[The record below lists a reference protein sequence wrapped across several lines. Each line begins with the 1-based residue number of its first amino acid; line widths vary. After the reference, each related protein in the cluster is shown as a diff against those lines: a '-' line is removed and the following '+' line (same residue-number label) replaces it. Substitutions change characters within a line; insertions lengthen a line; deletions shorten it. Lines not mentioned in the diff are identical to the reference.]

1 MKKKLAVI
9 AAILGIVSMGSMV
22 SAKDMEITP
31 GYYDVDFTKYD
42 FIDTSL
48 NTIQFPQGSASFEPF
63 FKKLDTLVFE
73 NRGKVRILH
82 IGGSHLQ
89 ADVISGRIREH
100 LVKEYPGASA
110 GRGFVFPYSAART
123 NTPASYASYYK
134 GIWDKN
140 KNVQH
145 EITKP
150 LGLLGIAISTR
161 DPRAEI
167 TLLLDKYNTE
177 PIWGETSFRVFG
189 YSDSND
195 VEPVLRIDSMDVFG
209 TFDASSQ
216 SYVFT
221 SPRPIDTIQIAF
233 RWADTTKQAEVAAFI
248 TDSLYKDSVARADS
262 LARVADSLRMDSLGI
277 TPPASSAQQM
287 AQAVAADSMFQGDC
301 EDVLDTNCLNRDE
314 DLQAALDSA
323 AADTVPPRPHFTL
336 TGILAENNAP
346 GITYTNV
353 GINGAKV
360 SNYFEETC
368 PLFEKEMSYYKPDLV
383 IFAIG
388 INDANVDVFNDKAF
402 REDYDMLIKR
412 IRKVSPKT
420 AFIFETNND
429 SYRKVRKKKY
439 VQHPNGEVAR
449 KAFFMLADKHKAG
462 VWDKFSIMG
471 GLGSMAK
478 WEKADLA
485 KKDKVHFKTAGYQLL
500 GDMFYKA
507 LMQAYFDHIASL
519 PAEAPVVAQ
528 AKPAAT
534 PTPAPAPKTI
544 PAASSVAPK
553 TPTPSAKTASSTA
566 TASATAPAAA
576 PANAKAAVA
585 IQAKVAAPA
594 PTAAPAKKEVA
605 AKQPAEKTVAPP
617 QMPKLAAA
625 AHKDVPMPEVVKQ
638 TAQPAQ
644 PKIQIPLKPQA
655 QAADSPT
662 TPTPSATDSK

>member
-209 TFDASSQ
+209 TFDSTSQ

-248 TDSLYKDSVARADS
+248 TDSLFKDSVARADS
-262 LARVADSLRMDSLGI
+262 LARIADSLRMDSLGI
-277 TPPASSAQQM
+277 TPPPASSQQ
-287 AQAVAADSMFQGDC
+287 ASQVAAADSMFQGDC

-314 DLQAALDSA
+314 DLQATLDSA

-360 SNYFEETC
+360 SNYFEEVC

-388 INDANVDVFNDKAF
+388 INDANVDVFNDKIF
-402 REDYDMLIKR
+402 REDYDKLIQR

-429 SYRKVRKKKY
+429 SYRKVRKRKY

-449 KAFFMLADKHKAG
+449 KSFFMLADKHKAG

-507 LMQAYFDHIASL
+507 LIQAYFDHIASL
-519 PAEAPVVAQ
+519 PAESPAVVQ
-528 AKPAAT
+528 SKPAQPQT
-534 PTPAPAPKTI
+534 PVTI

-553 TPTPSAKTASSTA
+553 VQATPTAKTASS
-566 TASATAPAAA
+566 AA
-576 PANAKAAVA
+576 PTIQAKAPQTPVEKTAA
-585 IQAKVAAPA
+585 TIQAKVATPLPSKSAD
-594 PTAAPAKKEVA
+594 AAPAKPEST
-605 AKQPAEKTVAPP
+605 AKQTAEKTVAPP

-644 PKIQIPLKPQA
+644 PKIQVPLKPEA
-655 QAADSPT
+655 QDA
-662 TPTPSATDSK
+662 K

>member
-209 TFDASSQ
+209 TFDSTSQ

-248 TDSLYKDSVARADS
+248 TDSLFKDSVARADS

-277 TPPASSAQQM
+277 TPPPASSQQ
-287 AQAVAADSMFQGDC
+287 ASQVAAADSMFQGDC

-314 DLQAALDSA
+314 DLQATLDSA
-323 AADTVPPRPHFTL
+323 TADTVPPRPHFTL

-360 SNYFEETC
+360 SNYFEEVC

-388 INDANVDVFNDKAF
+388 INDANVDVFNDKIF
-402 REDYDMLIKR
+402 REDYDKLIQR

-429 SYRKVRKKKY
+429 SYRKVRKRKY

-449 KAFFMLADKHKAG
+449 KSFFMLADKHKAG

-507 LMQAYFDHIASL
+507 LIQAYFDHIASL
-519 PAEAPVVAQ
+519 PAESPAVAQ
-528 AKPAAT
+528 SKPAQ
-534 PTPAPAPKTI
+534 PQTPATI

-553 TPTPSAKTASSTA
+553 VQATPTAKTASS
-566 TASATAPAAA
+566 AA
-576 PANAKAAVA
+576 PTIQAKAPQTPVEKTAA
-585 IQAKVAAPA
+585 TIQAKVATPLPSKSAD
-594 PTAAPAKKEVA
+594 AAPAKPEST
-605 AKQPAEKTVAPP
+605 AKQTAEKTVAPP

-644 PKIQIPLKPQA
+644 PKIQVPLKPEA
-655 QAADSPT
+655 QDA
-662 TPTPSATDSK
+662 K

>member
-1 MKKKLAVI
+1 VKKKLAVI

-277 TPPASSAQQM
+277 TPPAAQQM

-314 DLQAALDSA
+314 DMQAALDSV

-388 INDANVDVFNDKAF
+388 INDANVEVFNDKVF

-528 AKPAAT
+528 AKPAAA
-534 PTPAPAPKTI
+534 PAPAPAPKTI

-553 TPTPSAKTASSTA
+553 AQAPTAKTASSTA
-566 TASATAPAAA
+566 TTATATAQAPTV
-576 PANAKAAVA
+576 PANAKTAAT

-594 PTAAPAKKEVA
+594 PANAPATT
-605 AKQPAEKTVAPP
+605 PAKTVAPP
-617 QMPKLAAA
+617 QMPKIAAA

-644 PKIQIPLKPQA
+644 PQIQVPLKPEA
-655 QAADSPT
+655 QD
-662 TPTPSATDSK
+662 KK

>member
-209 TFDASSQ
+209 TFDSTSQ

-248 TDSLYKDSVARADS
+248 TDSLFKDSVARADS

-277 TPPASSAQQM
+277 TPPPASSQQ
-287 AQAVAADSMFQGDC
+287 ASQVAAADSMFQGDC

-314 DLQAALDSA
+314 DLQATLDSA

-360 SNYFEETC
+360 SNYFEEVC

-388 INDANVDVFNDKAF
+388 INDANVDVFNDKIF
-402 REDYDMLIKR
+402 REDYDKLIQR

-429 SYRKVRKKKY
+429 SYRKVRKRKY

-449 KAFFMLADKHKAG
+449 KSFFMLADKHKAG

-507 LMQAYFDHIASL
+507 LIQAYFDHIASL
-519 PAEAPVVAQ
+519 PAESPAVVQ
-528 AKPAAT
+528 SKPAQ
-534 PTPAPAPKTI
+534 PQTPATI

-553 TPTPSAKTASSTA
+553 VQATPTAKTASS
-566 TASATAPAAA
+566 AA
-576 PANAKAAVA
+576 PTIQAKAPQTPVEKTAA
-585 IQAKVAAPA
+585 TIQAKVATPLPSKSAD
-594 PTAAPAKKEVA
+594 AAPAKPEST
-605 AKQPAEKTVAPP
+605 AKQTAEKTVAPP

-644 PKIQIPLKPQA
+644 PKIQVPLKPEA
-655 QAADSPT
+655 QDA
-662 TPTPSATDSK
+662 K

>member
-1 MKKKLAVI
+1 MKKELAVI

-209 TFDASSQ
+209 TFDSTSQ

-248 TDSLYKDSVARADS
+248 TDSLFKDSVARADS

-277 TPPASSAQQM
+277 TPPPAFSQQASQVA
-287 AQAVAADSMFQGDC
+287 AADSMFQGDC

-314 DLQAALDSA
+314 DLQATLDSA

-360 SNYFEETC
+360 SNYFEEVC

-388 INDANVDVFNDKAF
+388 INDANVDVFNDKIF
-402 REDYDMLIKR
+402 REDYDKLIQR

-429 SYRKVRKKKY
+429 SYRKVRKRKY

-449 KAFFMLADKHKAG
+449 KSFFMLADKHKAG

-507 LMQAYFDHIASL
+507 LIQAYFDHIASL
-519 PAEAPVVAQ
+519 PAESPAVAQ
-528 AKPAAT
+528 SKPAQ
-534 PTPAPAPKTI
+534 PQTPATI

-553 TPTPSAKTASSTA
+553 VQATPTAKTASS
-566 TASATAPAAA
+566 AA
-576 PANAKAAVA
+576 PTIQAKAPQTPVEKTAA
-585 IQAKVAAPA
+585 TIQAKVATPLPSKSAD
-594 PTAAPAKKEVA
+594 AAPAKPEST
-605 AKQPAEKTVAPP
+605 AKQTAEKTVAPP

-625 AHKDVPMPEVVKQ
+625 THKDVPMPEVVKQ

-644 PKIQIPLKPQA
+644 PKIQVPLKPEA
-655 QAADSPT
+655 QDA
-662 TPTPSATDSK
+662 K

>member
-277 TPPASSAQQM
+277 TPPAAQQM

-314 DLQAALDSA
+314 DMQAALDSV

-388 INDANVDVFNDKAF
+388 INDANVEVFNDKVF

-528 AKPAAT
+528 AKPAAA
-534 PTPAPAPKTI
+534 PAPAPAPKTI

-553 TPTPSAKTASSTA
+553 AQAPTAKTASSTVTTA
-566 TASATAPAAA
+566 TATAQAPTV
-576 PANAKAAVA
+576 PANAKTAAT

-594 PTAAPAKKEVA
+594 PANAPATT
-605 AKQPAEKTVAPP
+605 PAKTVAPP
-617 QMPKLAAA
+617 QMPKIAAA

-644 PKIQIPLKPQA
+644 PQIQVPLKPEA
-655 QAADSPT
+655 QD
-662 TPTPSATDSK
+662 KK

>member
-1 MKKKLAVI
+1 MAVR
-9 AAILGIVSMGSMV
+9 
-22 SAKDMEITP
+22 TCRQT
-31 GYYDVDFTKYD
+31 F
-42 FIDTSL
+42 
-48 NTIQFPQGSASFEPF
+48 
-63 FKKLDTLVFE
+63 
-73 NRGKVRILH
+73 
-82 IGGSHLQ
+82 
-89 ADVISGRIREH
+89 ISGRIREH

-209 TFDASSQ
+209 TFDSTSQ

-248 TDSLYKDSVARADS
+248 TDSLFKDSVARADS

-277 TPPASSAQQM
+277 TPPPASSQQ
-287 AQAVAADSMFQGDC
+287 ASQVAAADSMFQGDC

-314 DLQAALDSA
+314 DLQATLDSA

-360 SNYFEETC
+360 SNYFEEVC

-388 INDANVDVFNDKAF
+388 INDANVDVFNDKIF
-402 REDYDMLIKR
+402 REDYDKLIKR

-429 SYRKVRKKKY
+429 SYRKVRKRKY

-449 KAFFMLADKHKAG
+449 KSFFMLADKHKAG

-507 LMQAYFDHIASL
+507 LIQAYFDHIASL
-519 PAEAPVVAQ
+519 PAESPAVVQ
-528 AKPAAT
+528 SKPAQPQT
-534 PTPAPAPKTI
+534 PVTI

-553 TPTPSAKTASSTA
+553 VQATPTAKTASS
-566 TASATAPAAA
+566 AA
-576 PANAKAAVA
+576 PTIQAKAPQTPVEKTAA
-585 IQAKVAAPA
+585 TIQAKVATPLPSKSAD
-594 PTAAPAKKEVA
+594 AAPAKPEST
-605 AKQPAEKTVAPP
+605 AKQTAEKTVAPP

-644 PKIQIPLKPQA
+644 PKIQVPLKPEA
-655 QAADSPT
+655 QDA
-662 TPTPSATDSK
+662 K

>member
-209 TFDASSQ
+209 TFDSTSQ

-248 TDSLYKDSVARADS
+248 TDSLFKDSVARADS

-277 TPPASSAQQM
+277 TPPPASSQQ
-287 AQAVAADSMFQGDC
+287 ASQVAAADSMFQGDC

-314 DLQAALDSA
+314 DLQATLDSA

-360 SNYFEETC
+360 SNYFEEVC

-388 INDANVDVFNDKAF
+388 INDANVDVFNDKIF
-402 REDYDMLIKR
+402 REDYDKLIKR

-429 SYRKVRKKKY
+429 SYRKVRKRKY

-449 KAFFMLADKHKAG
+449 KSFFMLADKHKAG

-507 LMQAYFDHIASL
+507 LIQAYFDHIASL
-519 PAEAPVVAQ
+519 PAESPAVAQ
-528 AKPAAT
+528 SKPAQ
-534 PTPAPAPKTI
+534 PQTPATI

-553 TPTPSAKTASSTA
+553 VQATPTAKTASS
-566 TASATAPAAA
+566 AA
-576 PANAKAAVA
+576 PTIQAKAPQTPVEKTAA
-585 IQAKVAAPA
+585 TIQAKVATPLPSKSAD
-594 PTAAPAKKEVA
+594 AAPAKPEST
-605 AKQPAEKTVAPP
+605 AKQTAEKTVAPP

-644 PKIQIPLKPQA
+644 PKIQVPLKPEA
-655 QAADSPT
+655 QDA
-662 TPTPSATDSK
+662 K

>member
-89 ADVISGRIREH
+89 AADVISGRIREH

-209 TFDASSQ
+209 TFDSTSQ

-248 TDSLYKDSVARADS
+248 TDSLFKDSVARADS

-277 TPPASSAQQM
+277 TPPPASSQQ
-287 AQAVAADSMFQGDC
+287 ASQVAAADSMFQGDC

-314 DLQAALDSA
+314 DLQATLDSA

-360 SNYFEETC
+360 SNYFEEVC

-388 INDANVDVFNDKAF
+388 INDANVDVFNDKIF
-402 REDYDMLIKR
+402 REDYDKLIKR

-429 SYRKVRKKKY
+429 SYRKVRKRKY

-449 KAFFMLADKHKAG
+449 KSFFMLADKHKAG

-507 LMQAYFDHIASL
+507 LIQAYFDHIASL
-519 PAEAPVVAQ
+519 PAESPAVAQ
-528 AKPAAT
+528 SKPAQ
-534 PTPAPAPKTI
+534 PQTPATI

-553 TPTPSAKTASSTA
+553 VQATPTAKTASS
-566 TASATAPAAA
+566 AA
-576 PANAKAAVA
+576 PTIQAKAPQTPVEKTAA
-585 IQAKVAAPA
+585 TIQAKVATPLPSKSAD
-594 PTAAPAKKEVA
+594 AAPAKPEST
-605 AKQPAEKTVAPP
+605 AKQTAEKTVAPP

-644 PKIQIPLKPQA
+644 PKIQVPLKPEA
-655 QAADSPT
+655 QDA
-662 TPTPSATDSK
+662 K

>member
-1 MKKKLAVI
+1 MIKKLAAI
-9 AAILGIVSMGSMV
+9 AVCLGIFSLEAFS
-22 SAKDMEITP
+22 KDMEITP

-42 FIDTSL
+42 FIDTTL
-48 NTIQFPQGSASFEPF
+48 NTIQFPKGNATFEPF

-73 NRGKVRILH
+73 NKGKVRILH

-110 GRGFVFPYSAART
+110 GRGFIFPYSAART

-134 GIWDKN
+134 GIWDKS
-140 KNVQH
+140 KNVQK
-145 EITKP
+145 EITKQ
-150 LGLLGIAISTR
+150 LGLLGIAVSTS

-167 TLLLDKYNTE
+167 TLLLDKYNSE
-177 PIWGETSFRVFG
+177 PLWGETSFRLFG
-189 YSDSND
+189 FSDSNN
-195 VEPVLRIDSMDVFG
+195 VQPVLRIDSMDVSG
-209 TFDASSQ
+209 TFDTTSQ
-216 SYVFT
+216 SYVFI

-248 TDSLYKDSVARADS
+248 TDSLFKDSVARADS
-262 LARVADSLRMDSLGI
+262 LARVADSLRLDSLGL
-277 TPPASSAQQM
+277 TPSSSS
-287 AQAVAADSMFQGDC
+287 VAALPTAAPALDTMFQDDC
-301 EDVLDTNCLNRDE
+301 GDVLDTNCLNREE
-314 DLQAALDSA
+314 DNRIPTEMAAQKDSIV
-323 AADTVPPRPHFTL
+323 DTVPPRPRFTL

-353 GINGAKV
+353 GINGARV
-360 SNYFEETC
+360 QNYFEEIC

-388 INDANVDVFNDKAF
+388 INDANVEVFNDKQF
-402 REDYDMLIKR
+402 RDEYDQLIKR
-412 IRKVSPKT
+412 IQKVSPKT

-449 KAFFMLADKHKAG
+449 KSFFMLAEKHKAG

-519 PAEAPVVAQ
+519 PAEEP
-528 AKPAAT
+528 
-534 PTPAPAPKTI
+534 
-544 PAASSVAPK
+544 
-553 TPTPSAKTASSTA
+553 
-566 TASATAPAAA
+566 
-576 PANAKAAVA
+576 
-585 IQAKVAAPA
+585 VAAP
-594 PTAAPAKKEVA
+594 PK
-605 AKQPAEKTVAPP
+605 APP
-617 QMPKLAAA
+617 VQA
-625 AHKDVPMPEVVKQ
+625 
-638 TAQPAQ
+638 TA
-644 PKIQIPLKPQA
+644 
-655 QAADSPT
+655 T
-662 TPTPSATDSK
+662 TPTAQDKK

>member
-1 MKKKLAVI
+1 
-9 AAILGIVSMGSMV
+9 
-22 SAKDMEITP
+22 

-209 TFDASSQ
+209 TFDSTSQ

-248 TDSLYKDSVARADS
+248 TDSLFKDSVARADS

-277 TPPASSAQQM
+277 TPPPASSQQAAQV
-287 AQAVAADSMFQGDC
+287 AAADSMFQGDC

-314 DLQAALDSA
+314 DLQATLDSA

-360 SNYFEETC
+360 SNYFEEVC

-388 INDANVDVFNDKAF
+388 INDANVDVFNDKIF
-402 REDYDMLIKR
+402 REDYDKLIQR

-429 SYRKVRKKKY
+429 SYRKVRKRKY

-449 KAFFMLADKHKAG
+449 KSFFMLADKHKAG

-507 LMQAYFDHIASL
+507 LIQAYFDHIASL
-519 PAEAPVVAQ
+519 PAESPAVAQ
-528 AKPAAT
+528 SKPAQ
-534 PTPAPAPKTI
+534 PQTPATI

-553 TPTPSAKTASSTA
+553 VQATPTAKTASS
-566 TASATAPAAA
+566 AA
-576 PANAKAAVA
+576 PTIQAKAPQTPVEKTAA
-585 IQAKVAAPA
+585 TIQAKVATPLPSKSAD
-594 PTAAPAKKEVA
+594 AAPAKPEST
-605 AKQPAEKTVAPP
+605 AKQTAEKTVAPP

-644 PKIQIPLKPQA
+644 PKIQVPLKPEA
-655 QAADSPT
+655 QDA
-662 TPTPSATDSK
+662 K

>member
-209 TFDASSQ
+209 TFDSTSQ

-248 TDSLYKDSVARADS
+248 TDSLFKDSVARADS

-277 TPPASSAQQM
+277 TPPPASSQQ
-287 AQAVAADSMFQGDC
+287 ASQVAAADSMFQGDC

-360 SNYFEETC
+360 SNYFEEVC

-388 INDANVDVFNDKAF
+388 INDANVDVFNDKIF
-402 REDYDMLIKR
+402 REDYDKLIKR

-429 SYRKVRKKKY
+429 SYRKVRKRKY

-449 KAFFMLADKHKAG
+449 KSFFMLADKHKAG

-507 LMQAYFDHIASL
+507 LIQAYFDHIASL
-519 PAEAPVVAQ
+519 PAESPAVVQ
-528 AKPAAT
+528 SKPAQ
-534 PTPAPAPKTI
+534 PQTPATI

-553 TPTPSAKTASSTA
+553 VQATPTAKTASS
-566 TASATAPAAA
+566 AA
-576 PANAKAAVA
+576 PTIQAKAPQTPVEKTAA
-585 IQAKVAAPA
+585 TIQAKVATPLPSKSAD
-594 PTAAPAKKEVA
+594 AAPAKPEST
-605 AKQPAEKTVAPP
+605 AKQTAEKTVAPP

-644 PKIQIPLKPQA
+644 PKIQVPLKPEA
-655 QAADSPT
+655 QDA
-662 TPTPSATDSK
+662 K

>member
-22 SAKDMEITP
+22 SAKDMGITP

-277 TPPASSAQQM
+277 TPPAAQQM

-314 DLQAALDSA
+314 DMQAALDSV

-368 PLFEKEMSYYKPDLV
+368 PLFEKEMSYYIPDLV

-388 INDANVDVFNDKAF
+388 INDANVEVFNDKVF

-528 AKPAAT
+528 AKPTAA
-534 PTPAPAPKTI
+534 PAPASAPKTI

-553 TPTPSAKTASSTA
+553 AQAPTAKTASSSATTA
-566 TASATAPAAA
+566 TATAQAPTV
-576 PANAKAAVA
+576 PANAKTAAT

-594 PTAAPAKKEVA
+594 PTNAPATTP
-605 AKQPAEKTVAPP
+605 AKTIAPP
-617 QMPKLAAA
+617 QMPKIAAA

-644 PKIQIPLKPQA
+644 PQIQVPLKPEA
-655 QAADSPT
+655 QD
-662 TPTPSATDSK
+662 KK

>member
-576 PANAKAAVA
+576 PANAKAAA
-585 IQAKVAAPA
+585 TIQSKVAAPA

-655 QAADSPT
+655 QAAESPT

>member
-209 TFDASSQ
+209 TFDSTSQ

-248 TDSLYKDSVARADS
+248 TDSLFKDSVARADS

-277 TPPASSAQQM
+277 TPPPASSQQ
-287 AQAVAADSMFQGDC
+287 ASQVAAADSMFQGDC

-314 DLQAALDSA
+314 DLQATLDSA
-323 AADTVPPRPHFTL
+323 AADTIPPRPHFTL

-360 SNYFEETC
+360 SNYFEEVC

-388 INDANVDVFNDKAF
+388 INDANVDVFNDKIF
-402 REDYDMLIKR
+402 REDYDKLIKR

-429 SYRKVRKKKY
+429 SYRKVRKRKY

-449 KAFFMLADKHKAG
+449 KSFFMLADKHKAG

-507 LMQAYFDHIASL
+507 LIQAYFDHIASL
-519 PAEAPVVAQ
+519 PAESPAVAQ
-528 AKPAAT
+528 SKPAQ
-534 PTPAPAPKTI
+534 PQTPATI

-553 TPTPSAKTASSTA
+553 VQATPTAKTASS
-566 TASATAPAAA
+566 AA
-576 PANAKAAVA
+576 PTIQAKAPQTPVEKTAA
-585 IQAKVAAPA
+585 TIQAKVATPLPSKSAD
-594 PTAAPAKKEVA
+594 AAPAKPEST
-605 AKQPAEKTVAPP
+605 AKQTAEKTVAPP

-644 PKIQIPLKPQA
+644 PKIQVPLKPEA
-655 QAADSPT
+655 QDA
-662 TPTPSATDSK
+662 K